1 MGRPNN
7 SGLYPCRTLVVL
19 RAVPS
24 SLTSPPPSTS
34 MGAQSV
40 LTLELC
46 NVMVVSRTAW
56 EVIERDHPIK
66 ACKVFAS
73 LQRGCEDKVGACA

>member
-1 MGRPNN
+1 
-7 SGLYPCRTLVVL
+7 
-19 RAVPS
+19 
-24 SLTSPPPSTS
+24 